1 MDTVK
6 LYIISLVLFNFFE
19 TSLSIFVY
27 AYNLNK
33 KSKFSLRIVIT
44 CIGYCALY
52 SLIYYAN
59 FAIIKHYN
67 YSIAPIEY
75 CAFYTAI
82 INIFVILFTYFVLFK
97 EKRTILLFYAIAS
110 QMTNLIFSSLYNMI
124 TLLFNAPEIRTSIL
138 DGFYFS
144 TFISYILVLIIVFL
158 SAFFINKRQ
167 NKKYSK
173 DAFLLV
179 KNYVLVFFILVEI
192 IIVFLESNMRIR
204 AYGDNIILMWLDIF
218 KLLIC
223 SIILLI
229 MFFLLNWSKDIK
241 EKIMMDNQY
250 QLYKKQQ
257 QVIKESIDMI
267 NIKCHDL
274 KHIITQKLE
283 TKNIDNDFIE
293 EVNRS
298 INIYD
303 ANIDVGND
311 TLNILLSQKS
321 LQCKNNDIDLSILL
335 EANKLSFISS
345 SDLFSLFGN
354 AIDNAIECE
363 LKENKENRFI
373 KIKSIAKEN
382 FIVIKIE
389 NYCSSNVTIKNKT
402 IETTKKD
409 KYNHGFGIKSI
420 KNIVSK
426 YDGEL
431 NISLENNVF
440 ELIMF
445 FNITNTK

>member
-1 MDTVK
+1 
-6 LYIISLVLFNFFE
+6 
-19 TSLSIFVY
+19 
-27 AYNLNK
+27 
-33 KSKFSLRIVIT
+33 
-44 CIGYCALY
+44 
-52 SLIYYAN
+52 
-59 FAIIKHYN
+59 
-67 YSIAPIEY
+67 
-75 CAFYTAI
+75 
-82 INIFVILFTYFVLFK
+82 
-97 EKRTILLFYAIAS
+97 
-110 QMTNLIFSSLYNMI
+110 
-124 TLLFNAPEIRTSIL
+124 
-138 DGFYFS
+138 
-144 TFISYILVLIIVFL
+144 
-158 SAFFINKRQ
+158 
-167 NKKYSK
+167 
-173 DAFLLV
+173 
-179 KNYVLVFFILVEI
+179 
-192 IIVFLESNMRIR
+192 
-204 AYGDNIILMWLDIF
+204 
-218 KLLIC
+218 
-223 SIILLI
+223 
-229 MFFLLNWSKDIK
+229 
-241 EKIMMDNQY
+241 
-250 QLYKKQQ
+250 
-257 QVIKESIDMI
+257 MI

-389 NYCSSNVTIKNKT
+389 NYCSNNVTIKNKT